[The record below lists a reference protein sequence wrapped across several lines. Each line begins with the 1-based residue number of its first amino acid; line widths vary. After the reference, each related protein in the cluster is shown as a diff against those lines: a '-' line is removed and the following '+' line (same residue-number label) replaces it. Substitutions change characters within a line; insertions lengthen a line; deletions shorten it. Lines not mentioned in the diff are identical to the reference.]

1 MFKVYR
7 MFGFMLFFM
16 ILIFVLSIESFYGD
30 DDFYFFYLFFWEDYV
45 LLGYVMELYF
55 VWGIILCV

>member
-1 MFKVYR
+1 

-55 VWGIILCV
+55 V